1 MELNQLFRV
10 FHAKLYYKDWV
21 NYSHSAAELQ
31 AVADKISRKPLNGM
45 NILKQYADTPDV

>member
-1 MELNQLFRV
+1 MSQSKKPNEDLCD
-10 FHAKLYYKDWV
+10 HDYKDWV

-45 NILKQYADTPDV
+45 NMLKQYAATPEV